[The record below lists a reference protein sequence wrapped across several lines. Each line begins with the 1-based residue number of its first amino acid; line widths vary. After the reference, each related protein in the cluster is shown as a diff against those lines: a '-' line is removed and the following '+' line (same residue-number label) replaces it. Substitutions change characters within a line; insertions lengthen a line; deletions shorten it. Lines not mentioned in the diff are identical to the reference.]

1 MPPRPVIAALLER
14 HLATAPDGVAFV
26 AGERSVSFAE
36 FEVLSRKCAAW
47 LAGQGVGRDDRV
59 ALWLVNRIE
68 WLALF
73 FGAARLGAA
82 IVAINTRYRASELAH
97 LLERSGARLLVLQ
110 HNFRKIDFPAVL
122 AGVENSAARSLERVA
137 VVDADDATPPRILGR
152 PTVPFDAFGATTGS
166 VPDRSDPDA
175 IAAMFMT
182 SGTTKGPKLVVHPQ
196 RTVVRHALHVAAA
209 TGLAEREARLLAALP
224 FCGVF
229 GFCGALAAIAA
240 GAPVVLM
247 DTFDAET
254 AVRLVRRR
262 AITHL
267 FGSDEMYRR
276 MLDLAPGQDPFPSA
290 RIFGYAAFN
299 PGAAEFARSA
309 WQKRV
314 PLFGLYGSSEVQAL
328 FSMQR
333 ADAPVD
339 QRIEGGGVPAAG
351 AQAEVRVRDV
361 DSGELL
367 PAERSGELE
376 IRAPGNFAGYWNDA
390 DSTAEAIGPDGFFRT
405 GDIGRLRGD
414 GSFVYETRQG
424 DAMRLAGFLVSPLEI
439 EEVLKQQPGVADVQV
454 VAAEISG
461 RMRCVAFVIAAPQA
475 APTEAEL
482 IAAASR
488 QVAGFKVPARVWF
501 VDEFPTT
508 QSANGIKIQRG
519 RLREMALKG
528 LSTEPNGR

>member
-1 MPPRPVIAALLER
+1 MSARPVIASLVER
-14 HLATAPDGVAFV
+14 HLTTRPEDMAFV
-26 AGERSVSFAE
+26 AGERSVSFVE
-36 FEVLSRKCAAW
+36 FDVLSRKSAAW
-47 LAGQGVGRDDRV
+47 LARQGVGRDDRV

-97 LLERSGARLLVLQ
+97 VLERSGARLLVVQ
-110 HNFRKIDFPAVL
+110 HNFRRIDFPAVL
-122 AGVENSAARSLERVA
+122 ADVESSAARSVERVA
-137 VVDADDATPPRILGR
+137 VVDADAATPSRILGR
-152 PTVPFDAFGATTGS
+152 PTVAFDAFEATTRNI
-166 VPDRSDPDA
+166 PDGSDPDA
-175 IAAMFMT
+175 IAAMFAT
-182 SGTTKGPKLVVHPQ
+182 SGTTKGPKLVMHPQ
-196 RTVVRHALHVAAA
+196 RTITRHALAVAAA
-209 TGLAEREARLLAALP
+209 LGFEERGARLLAALP

-240 GAPVVLM
+240 GAPAVLM
-247 DTFDAET
+247 DAFDAAE
-254 AVRLVRRR
+254 AVRLVRRHS
-262 AITHL
+262 ITHM

-276 MLDLAPGQDPFPSA
+276 MLELAPGHDPFPAA
-290 RIFGYAAFN
+290 RVFGYAAFN
-299 PGAAEFARSA
+299 PGGAEFARAA

-314 PLFGLYGSSEVQAL
+314 PLLGLYGSSEVQAL

-333 ADAPVD
+333 TDAPID
-339 QRIEGGGVPAAG
+339 QRIEGGGVPAAA

-390 DSTAEAIGPDGFFRT
+390 DSTAEAIGSDGYFRT
-405 GDIGRLRGD
+405 GDIGRLRVD
-414 GSFVYETRQG
+414 GSFVYEARRG

-439 EEVLKQQPGVADVQV
+439 EEVLKQHPGVADVQV

-461 RMRCVAFVIAAPQA
+461 QTRCVAFVITAPPG
-475 APTEAEL
+475 APTESEI

-488 QVAGFKVPARVWF
+488 QMAGFKVPARVWF

-508 QSANGIKIQRG
+508 QSANGIKIQRR
-519 RLREMALKG
+519 RLREMAKEVLNNE
-528 LSTEPNGR
+528 TNE